1 MAKVNHNQSV
11 PKVRSVDEL
20 LAAKRAN
27 NQLGRN
33 KATETIKKTSD
44 VLRNDTGKATRAE
57 LQNDLVKSAELAQ
70 AQGEEDGIKQFLTED
85 IPAVVRALQGE
96 LKTKHQEVLA
106 NNEINWFSMFNS
118 PVSLQWLTKNTEK
131 ILKKCDIN
139 HKYYDWVNS
148 KIEHIK
154 DVWSEID
161 PQQALPDIKRYWQV
175 YNFEV
180 PESVKEFLVK
190 QSGN

>member
-11 PKVRSVDEL
+11 PKVRSIDEL
-20 LAAKRAN
+20 FAAKRAN

-44 VLRNDTGKATRAE
+44 VLRTNTGKATRAE

-106 NNEINWFSMFNS
+106 NNETKLLESSVIDADWESIDTNFDMSFETDNWLALEAEVEVKSLPSINDNNPFNS
-118 PVSLQWLTKNTEK
+118 E
-131 ILKKCDIN
+131 D
-139 HKYYDWVNS
+139 
-148 KIEHIK
+148 
-154 DVWSEID
+154 
-161 PQQALPDIKRYWQV
+161 LP
-175 YNFEV
+175 
-180 PESVKEFLVK
+180 
-190 QSGN
+190 G

>member
-33 KATETIKKTSD
+33 KATETIKTTSD
-44 VLRNDTGKATRAE
+44 VLRTNTKKATRAE

-106 NNEINWFSMFNS
+106 NNEIKLLESSVIDADWESINTDYDMSFETDNWFSLEGEVEVKSLPSINDNNPFNS
-118 PVSLQWLTKNTEK
+118 
-131 ILKKCDIN
+131 D
-139 HKYYDWVNS
+139 D
-148 KIEHIK
+148 
-154 DVWSEID
+154 
-161 PQQALPDIKRYWQV
+161 LP
-175 YNFEV
+175 E
-180 PESVKEFLVK
+180 
-190 QSGN
+190 

>member
-11 PKVRSVDEL
+11 PKVISVDEL

-44 VLRNDTGKATRAE
+44 VLRTNTGKATRAE

-106 NNEINWFSMFNS
+106 NNKTKLLESSVIDADWESINTDFDMSFETDDWFALEGEVEVKSLPSLLEGNPFNS
-118 PVSLQWLTKNTEK
+118 
-131 ILKKCDIN
+131 D
-139 HKYYDWVNS
+139 D
-148 KIEHIK
+148 
-154 DVWSEID
+154 
-161 PQQALPDIKRYWQV
+161 LP
-175 YNFEV
+175 E
-180 PESVKEFLVK
+180 
-190 QSGN
+190 